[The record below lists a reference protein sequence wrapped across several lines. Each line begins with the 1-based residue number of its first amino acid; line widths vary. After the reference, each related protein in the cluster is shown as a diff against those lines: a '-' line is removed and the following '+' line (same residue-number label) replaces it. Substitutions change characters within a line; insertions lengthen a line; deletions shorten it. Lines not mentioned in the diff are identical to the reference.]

1 MRDNNIE
8 AFFALVRA
16 GLFPVHGEG
25 FKVNESIF
33 QDVEWKKIYQLA
45 QEQSVLGL
53 VLQGIETV
61 QGSWLKVHGSPL
73 VPKVLLLQWIGEV
86 QMVEQRNKEMNAFIA
101 ELIEKLRKEDIYAI
115 LVKGQG
121 IAQCYERP
129 LWRSSGD
136 VDFFLSKDDYKKAI
150 DFLTPIA
157 NKVVDNTI
165 ETKHFSMFLGQ
176 WEVELHGTLHSQI
189 SKRIDS
195 VVDKIQEDTFNNR
208 EVRTWYIGNT
218 DILLP
223 SPNNDIIFVFTHI
236 LQHFFLGGIG
246 LRQLCDIARLLWTY
260 RECIDNDLLNERLLK
275 MGIMKEWKTFGNLIV
290 SVLGLPSEAMPFYE
304 DSFSSKTQRV
314 LSYILDMGNFG
325 HNKDVS
331 FQYNDHVIIRKMKTF
346 WRQVE
351 ESFRL
356 MCIFPKNSIVSLGN
370 YWVYGTK
377 RLSKL

>member
-1 MRDNNIE
+1 MRDNTIE
-8 AFFALVRA
+8 LFFALVRA

-25 FKVNESIF
+25 FKVNESLF
-33 QDVEWKKIYQLA
+33 QGVEWEKIYQLA
-45 QEQSVLGL
+45 QEQSVQGL
-53 VLQGIETV
+53 VLAGLEHSDI
-61 QGSWLKVHGSPL
+61 KP
-73 VPKVLLLQWIGEV
+73 PKELLLQWIGEV
-86 QMVEQRNKEMNAFIA
+86 QLIEQRNKEMDAFIA
-101 ELIEKLRKEDIYAI
+101 ELIEKLRKADIYAL

-150 DFLTPIA
+150 DFFTPIA

-208 EVRTWYIGNT
+208 EVRTWHIGNT

-275 MGIMKEWKTFGNLIV
+275 MEIMKEWKTFGNLIV